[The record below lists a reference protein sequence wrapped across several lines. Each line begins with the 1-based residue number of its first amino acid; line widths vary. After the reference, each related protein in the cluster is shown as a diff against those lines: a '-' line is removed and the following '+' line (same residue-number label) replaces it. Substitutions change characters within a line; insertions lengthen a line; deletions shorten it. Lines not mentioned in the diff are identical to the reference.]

1 MKKTRRKLSKVS
13 ILLKNE
19 ELIKEKIQKYNH
31 KQEILKK
38 RQDQRH
44 IKELETAVEE
54 NRKKEFRDKK
64 LRESRTNYE
73 KRLEENKIKLLT
85 KIESYDERIK
95 KQKEEQEQKKLKKYN
110 KLFMQREDRK
120 DRVMRYE
127 KIKSYERRVKMEQI
141 NNRMENQNTEKNKNK
156 ENDIC
161 EELKKSIDT
170 LILYRSLYILK
181 KKFSSK
187 KEIIK
192 KL

>member
-64 LRESRTNYE
+64 LLS
-73 KRLEENKIKLLT
+73 LLKIM
-85 KIESYDERIK
+85 I
-95 KQKEEQEQKKLKKYN
+95 
-110 KLFMQREDRK
+110 
-120 DRVMRYE
+120 
-127 KIKSYERRVKMEQI
+127 I
-141 NNRMENQNTEKNKNK
+141 N
-156 ENDIC
+156 
-161 EELKKSIDT
+161 
-170 LILYRSLYILK
+170 
-181 KKFSSK
+181 F
-187 KEIIK
+187 
-192 KL
+192 